1 MNVYTYWPWELPPKL
16 AGTAVVADVWA
27 ATTNIAHFISRGTAR
42 LLVVNSTS
50 VREVKKRFPGALT
63 IGESL
68 DLPKDFFDVSHIPP
82 ASINADVA
90 GRIVIYMSNNG
101 TRVIGDVFTKG
112 ATDIVCITFSNLPSV
127 VTWLMNT
134 REKSI
139 SVALSGEITFEDK
152 KSMEDLY
159 CAQALRDMLADP
171 KADISR
177 YIEQAQEFMVPHYK
191 GINVK
196 RDFKVALTPGLYP
209 VVPLCTK
216 LEDGLIEVKAA

>member
-101 TRVIGDVFTKG
+101 TRVIEDVFAKG
-112 ATDIVCITFSNLPSV
+112 ANVVAAITFSNLPSV
-127 VTWLMNT
+127 VSWLNNRGDKAIT
-134 REKSI
+134 
-139 SVALSGEITFEDK
+139 VALSGEIIFDDRR
-152 KSMEDLY
+152 SMEDYY
-159 CAQALRDMLADP
+159 CAKALSDLLADQ
-171 KADISR
+171 KADISK
-177 YIEQAQEFMVPHYK
+177 YINDARTFMKEHYT
-191 GINVK
+191 GISVK
-196 RDFKVALTPGLYP
+196 RDFEVALSPSLYP

-216 LEDGLIEVKAA
+216 LYDGLIEVKAA